1 MRQSTLANSAV
12 IDRRS
17 SNWLN
22 GFAWLTCVA
31 TLLLICSGG
40 MVTSKNVGL
49 AVPDWPTT
57 FGYNMFLFPVSK
69 WVGGILFEH
78 THRLMGSLV
87 GFLTIMLAVWLWV
100 REDRPWVRN
109 LSAIAVFGVILQGV
123 IGGLRVTMMKDQIGI
138 FHACVAQ
145 AFLGLLVLIALV
157 TTQFWRSLVN
167 QAIDSQRFLPIKT
180 FAVAIT
186 IAIYVQLALGATMR
200 HQHRDLSILDFP
212 TANGAWIPDTS
223 AAALAKINAWRD
235 ARAFSQVTPFQIWL
249 QMAYRFLAS
258 IIAVAIIT
266 FSARVWSVA
275 VVSAAL
281 KRLSVL
287 WVILVISQFALG
299 GWVIVSNNADEVAT
313 AHVAHGAVMPYFDAA
328 MCDICWRVSGK
339 AGALRRLPRAFGT
352 ARRPYRF
359 AA

>member
-1 MRQSTLANSAV
+1 MSAGTSMRQSTAAISAV
-12 IDRRS
+12 TDRRYRK
-17 SNWLN
+17 WLN
-22 GFAWLTCVA
+22 RFAWLTCVA

-87 GFLTIMLAVWLWV
+87 GFLTIILAVWLWV
-100 REDRPWVRN
+100 CEDRQWVRN

-123 IGGLRVTMMKDQIGI
+123 LGGLRVTMMKDQIGI

-223 AAALAKINAWRD
+223 APALAKINAWRD
-235 ARAFSQVTPFQIWL
+235 ARALSDVDAFQIWL
-249 QMAYRFLAS
+249 QMAHRFLAVL
-258 IIAVAIIT
+258 IAIAVIM
-266 FSARVWSVA
+266 FFFRVR
-275 VVSAAL
+275 
-281 KRLSVL
+281 RLRHSSRAPILSGLSIL
-287 WVILVISQFALG
+287 WVILFFL
-299 GWVIVSNNADEVAT
+299 
-313 AHVAHGAVMPYFDAA
+313 
-328 MCDICWRVSGK
+328 
-339 AGALRRLPRAFGT
+339 
-352 ARRPYRF
+352 
-359 AA
+359 